1 MLKLKLPL
9 ERLKKIVPFDRF
21 RASQNPSQPTGSQAY
36 SPAQYVHPDQAD
48 PSDPRALAASAV
60 LMRHKNTL
68 DQLARQLKAGQD
80 PAVVQTQWQQYYER
94 LNDAEKQMIWQSAA
108 AQAQPQP
115 VAEPSPARQ
124 PASPPAVAGHVPP
137 SANSPPPS
145 VLPTPK
151 TRSVDDML
159 GAPLAIKGYD
169 NWSGQNSPPP
179 AQQTAQTAPADET
192 AGAAD
197 QEDRSIGEIL
207 PDRSVGYKARN
218 MFTWNSPTALFD
230 KEESQS
236 IWRQNF
242 KSIIF
247 GLTVGVVCLVF
258 WQFTFFNERYLQPF
272 IQPASSS
279 TDAQIIIA
287 PGEVK
292 VVEDGF
298 RVIIPKIGVDAPIVD
313 GVKGFRTADGS
324 EPESAFE
331 DRVQAALE
339 KGTVHYP
346 GTQFPGQSGVN
357 FNSNVV
363 VLGHSASN
371 IFAPGSYK
379 SIFSRLQEMELG
391 DFILVNYQ
399 RQQYIYKIYGKQV
412 VKPTQ
417 VEVLQ
422 PGSRNNTLTL
432 ITCHPPGD
440 STNRLILLA
449 EQINPD
455 PLVNRSVEQ
464 NADFSNRETVVP
476 GRPRGFFD

>member
-21 RASQNPSQPTGSQAY
+21 KGSRNPSQPTGSQAY
-36 SPAQYVHPDQAD
+36 SPAQYVNPVQAD

-60 LMRHKNTL
+60 LARHKNTL

-80 PAVVQTQWQQYYER
+80 PAVVQAQWQQYYER
-94 LNDAEKQMIWQSAA
+94 LNDAEKQMIWQSTS
-108 AQAQPQP
+108 AQAQP
-115 VAEPSPARQ
+115 EPAPKPPSSPQA
-124 PASPPAVAGHVPP
+124 ATVPP
-137 SANSPPPS
+137 SAAAPPPS
-145 VLPTPK
+145 VLPAPK

-159 GAPLAIKGYD
+159 GAPLAIKGYG
-169 NWSGQNSPPP
+169 NRSGQGAGQNTPPPTP
-179 AQQTAQTAPADET
+179 AQQAGPAAPAGEEADT
-192 AGAAD
+192 AD
-197 QEDRSIGEIL
+197 QENRSIGEIM

-230 KEESQS
+230 KEETQS

-247 GLTVGVVCLVF
+247 GLTVGVICLAF

-292 VVEDGF
+292 AVEDGF
-298 RVIIPKIGVDAPIVD
+298 RVIIPKIGVDAPVVD
-313 GVKGFRTADGS
+313 GVKGFRTIDGS

-331 DRVQAALE
+331 NRVQAALE

-371 IFAPGSYK
+371 IFAPGNYK

-432 ITCHPPGD
+432 ITCHPPGN
-440 STNRLILLA
+440 STNRLVLLA

-455 PLVNRSVEQ
+455 PLINRSVEQ
-464 NADFSNRETVVP
+464 NADSGNRETVVP

>member
-1 MLKLKLPL
+1 MLKLKFSL
-9 ERLKKIVPFDRF
+9 EPLKKIVPFGRSKTPPAPETPPPQPV
-21 RASQNPSQPTGSQAY
+21 RPS
-36 SPAQYVHPDQAD
+36 QAD
-48 PSDPRALAASAV
+48 PADPRALAASGV

-68 DQLARQLKAGQD
+68 DQLTRQLKAGQD
-80 PAVVQTQWQQYYER
+80 PAAVQAQWQRYYER

-108 AQAQPQP
+108 EAAPEPPP
-115 VAEPSPARQ
+115 VPA
-124 PASPPAVAGHVPP
+124 AAGSVPP
-137 SANSPPPS
+137 SPEAPPASRKAPPPKS
-145 VLPTPK
+145 
-151 TRSVDDML
+151 RSVNDML
-159 GAPLAIKGYD
+159 NPPLAIKSYD
-169 NWSGQNSPPP
+169 NWSGSKPDRRP
-179 AQQTAQTAPADET
+179 APDASAGPETDPA
-192 AGAAD
+192 GR
-197 QEDRSIGEIL
+197 EDRDIGEIL
-207 PDRSVGYKARN
+207 PDRSVGYKTRN
-218 MFTWNSPTALFD
+218 MFIWNSPTALFD

-242 KSIIF
+242 KSIVF
-247 GLTVGVVCLVF
+247 GLTVGVICLAV

-272 IQPASSS
+272 IQPASGS
-279 TDAQIIIA
+279 TDAQIIIS

-298 RVIIPKIGVDAPIVD
+298 RVVIPKIGVDAPIVD
-313 GVKGFRTADGS
+313 GIEGFRTIDGS

-346 GTQFPGQSGVN
+346 GTQLPGRSGVN

-379 SIFSRLQEMELG
+379 SVFSRLQEMELG

-399 RQQYIYKIYGKQV
+399 RRQYIYKIYGKQV

-432 ITCHPPGD
+432 ITCHPPG
-440 STNRLILLA
+440 SSANRLVLLA

-476 GRPRGFFD
+476 GRPRGIF